1 MNIKEFTKKTGL
13 SAHTLRYYEKIGLMS
28 NIKRDARGYR
38 FYQQRDVIWVDFIQK
53 LKITGM
59 SLNDIRKYFTLIQQ
73 GDKTISTRKKLLE
86 NHCLKVKNELEKL
99 QKSFKQIKCKVKTY
113 RKLEKLL

>member
-1 MNIKEFTKKTGL
+1 MNIKEFTKKTGI
-13 SAHTLRYYEKIGLMS
+13 SAHTLRYYEKIGLMP

-59 SLNDIRKYFTLIQQ
+59 SLKDIHKYFNLLQQ
-73 GDKTISTRKKLLE
+73 GDKTISARKKLLE
-86 NHCLKVKNELEKL
+86 NHCFKVKDELDAL
-99 QKSFKQIKCKVKTY
+99 QKSFKKIKCRVRMY
-113 RKLEKLL
+113 HKLEKIL